1 MIRAKRLRRRDLC
14 DLGGVRE
21 AMQTIVGHQA
31 PPAVEIVSEISFLI
45 VCSRT
50 VRTTSSPYKAAL
62 KVEHPRAYST
72 TWECVRVSG
81 VIHLVK
87 SLGTSR
93 TSEG

>member
-45 VCSRT
+45 A
-50 VRTTSSPYKAAL
+50 RTTSSRLLSVRL
-62 KVEHPRAYST
+62 KVVHPRAYPT
-72 TWECVRVSG
+72 AWECVRVSG